1 LGFVDY
7 AKLSFSLRNTQICLI
22 SCGIRFAL
30 NAIAFENW
38 RMEIGQVIRALRQE
52 RDETLEQMAY
62 GIGTDP
68 SNLSRIERGVQQPTA
83 PMLKTI
89 AAALGTTVSALHA
102 RAEGV
107 KKSSQ
112 KERDLLGGDPSDYSS
127 EAIQLRH
134 GFRTL
139 SLENKRLAVE
149 FVKLL
154 NRTQS
159 QSNHA
164 A

>member
-1 LGFVDY
+1 
-7 AKLSFSLRNTQICLI
+7 
-22 SCGIRFAL
+22 
-30 NAIAFENW
+30 
-38 RMEIGQVIRALRQE
+38 MEIGQVIRALRQE
-52 RDETLEQMAY
+52 RKETLEQMAY

-68 SNLSRIERGVQQPTA
+68 SNLSRIERGVQQPTSN
-83 PMLKTI
+83 MLKTI
-89 AAALGTTVSALHA
+89 ATALETTVTALHA

-107 KKSSQ
+107 KKTTK
-112 KERDLLGGDPSDYSS
+112 KERGLLGGDPTDYTS

-139 SLENKRLAVE
+139 TPENKHLAVE

-159 QSNHA
+159 GK
-164 A
+164 

>member
-1 LGFVDY
+1 MNDLAFVNY
-7 AKLSFSLRNTQICLI
+7 AKLSASLRNTPIHLKPCA
-22 SCGIRFAL
+22 IRFAQ
-30 NAIAFENW
+30 NFIDFDNW

-52 RDETLEQMAY
+52 RGETLEQMAL

-83 PMLKTI
+83 SMLRTI
-89 AAALGTTVSALHA
+89 AAALQTTVATLHA

-107 KKSSQ
+107 GRASK
-112 KERDLLGGDPSDYSS
+112 KERNLLGNDAADYTS
-127 EAIQLRH
+127 ESIQLRRN
-134 GFRTL
+134 FRALTP
-139 SLENKRLAVE
+139 ENKRLAVE

-159 QSNHA
+159 GK
-164 A
+164 

>member
-1 LGFVDY
+1 
-7 AKLSFSLRNTQICLI
+7 
-22 SCGIRFAL
+22 
-30 NAIAFENW
+30 
-38 RMEIGQVIRALRQE
+38 MEIGQVIRALRQE
-52 RDETLEQMAY
+52 RKETLEQMAY

-68 SNLSRIERGVQQPTA
+68 SNLSRIERGVQQPTSN
-83 PMLKTI
+83 MLKTI
-89 AAALGTTVSALHA
+89 ATALETTVAALHA

-107 KKSSQ
+107 KKTTK
-112 KERDLLGGDPSDYSS
+112 KERGLLGGDPTDYTS

-139 SLENKRLAVE
+139 TPENKHLAVE

-159 QSNHA
+159 GK
-164 A
+164 